1 MSEHRE
7 TTQFASASGFVR
19 FAVEARV
26 AIVTLARGEK
36 RNALV
41 PAMIDD
47 VASAVRAA
55 VQSAVRGGETDDI
68 GAIVLHG
75 EGPMFCSGF
84 DFDVCHANASNS
96 RRLLAGLSALVQ
108 VLRDEIDVP
117 VVIAAH
123 GGAIAG
129 GCAML
134 AGADV
139 VVTDR
144 AAKFGYPVTMLGL
157 SPAVSAPSL
166 RCMIDS
172 GPTRTRMLQPTLV
185 DGVEATK
192 IGIAYECVATAA
204 EVLPRARAIAETLAA
219 KPAGAARV
227 TKAWLRKVEHRAG
240 LSAAV
245 MIAAG
250 LETSLGVVGSQ
261 EERSLLAAFVN
272 RSRSKGSA

>member
-1 MSEHRE
+1 MSERGE
-7 TTQFASASGFVR
+7 TSRFASASGFVR
-19 FAVEARV
+19 LAVEARV
-26 AIVTLARGEK
+26 ASVTLARGEK

-41 PAMIDD
+41 PAMLDD
-47 VASAVRAA
+47 VASAVRVAI
-55 VQSAVRGGETDDI
+55 RGGDAADI

-84 DFDVCHANASNS
+84 DLDVCHADASNS

-108 VLRDEIDVP
+108 LLRDESDVP

-166 RCMIDS
+166 RRMIDS
-172 GPTRTRMLQPTLV
+172 GPTRSRMLQPTLV

-192 IGIAYECVATAA
+192 IGIAHECVATPA
-204 EVLPRARAIAETLAA
+204 EVLPRARSIVEMLAA

-227 TKAWLRKVEHRAG
+227 TKAWLRQVEHRAG

-250 LETSLGVVGSQ
+250 LETSLGVVGTQ